1 MSLTSLFNFS
11 YMKENIKKSRA
22 IILLCL
28 LLLPIINF
36 IILLMNCSNDY
47 NYMPS
52 TFEVSS
58 VILLGMYVVPVILS
72 ITLFSFVYKKGSTL
86 FTLSMP
92 ISKKQ
97 IFATNT
103 LCGIVIIILMN
114 FINFILSLIIS
125 ALYSNFI
132 VAGRML
138 FDIFLI
144 YSISYIFVF
153 TSCNI
158 AVSLSSNKITTVVLL
173 LLILFLVPFV
183 NTYISSNGF
192 RYSYGGA
199 ARIECKDKACTP
211 VTYECSSTK
220 CEIDRSNNIYSSY
233 VTKIDNTTYTMPYE
247 LIKDY
252 LFEMDNDINANINTS
267 LLKMGFLSI
276 IYIFVGYALFIR
288 KKFEVVGT
296 SFRSDN
302 IHILVRS
309 LTTIPIAC
317 IAYTI
322 FDNSY
327 SSYDFFS
334 IILMLVLIF
343 AYLIIY
349 DLITRKKVTNIPK
362 MLICLTIVFGLVYI
376 TSSFIDNKEDYKI
389 DVNNIKTISVLDDNN
404 VSMGT
409 TDNKDI
415 INYVMSLLLDKEPR
429 GDTEGYYTMLVTSS
443 EGDYRFNINVTK
455 EDYEYLNT
463 SLNNDK
469 KYIESYKEYRDSS
482 VFGIGYYDGYTN
494 SDSSLSKKIID
505 EYRKSD
511 YGYNSYFD
519 YDKELFIVTLY
530 SYDNYKVR
538 SIRTAVSSELAS
550 ELVGFY
556 NDNAK
561 EYLANNEEW
570 GYSYYVNDKYYG
582 SYEEIGKFIANNSS
596 DVVDTSKEYSM
607 IRIYSL
613 NNMYIFT
620 TNRVDELN
628 NILSNYKSNLGD
640 TDEVYYD

>member
-1 MSLTSLFNFS
+1 MSLTSLFNFN
-11 YMKENIKKSRA
+11 YMKENIKKSKA

-28 LLLPIINF
+28 LLPPIINF

-52 TFEVSS
+52 TFEASS

-97 IFATNT
+97 ISATNT

-114 FINFILSLIIS
+114 FINLILSLIIS
-125 ALYSNFI
+125 VIYSNFI

-144 YSISYIFVF
+144 YSIAYIFVF

-183 NTYISSNGF
+183 NTFISSNGF
-192 RYSYGGA
+192 TNTYGGT

-220 CEIDRSNNIYSSY
+220 CEIDKSNNIYSAY
-233 VTKIDNTTYTMPYE
+233 VTKIDNTTYTLPYQ
-247 LIKDY
+247 LIKDC
-252 LFEMDNDINANINTS
+252 LFDMDMDINTNINTS

-276 IYIFVGYALFIR
+276 IYIFIGYALFIR

-296 SFRSDN
+296 SFKSDN
-302 IHILVRS
+302 VHILVRS

-317 IAYTI
+317 IAYVI

-327 SSYDFFS
+327 NSYDFFS

-349 DLITRKKVTNIPK
+349 DLITRKKVTNIFK
-362 MLICLTIVFGLVYI
+362 MLICLTIVFGIVCFTGMFFDTEEYRFDVNDIRSMSILDNNKVSI
-376 TSSFIDNKEDYKI
+376 GSTSNKEATK
-389 DVNNIKTISVLDDNN
+389 
-404 VSMGT
+404 
-409 TDNKDI
+409 
-415 INYVMSLLLDKEPR
+415 YVMSLLLDSTPR
-429 GDTEGYYTMLVTSS
+429 GNITGYYSILISCSDGDYYFNISVTDDDYEVLKNILINDKEFTSS
-443 EGDYRFNINVTK
+443 NKLYREAN
-455 EDYEYLNT
+455 
-463 SLNNDK
+463 
-469 KYIESYKEYRDSS
+469 
-482 VFGIGYYDGYTN
+482 VFGIGYLDGYTD
-494 SDSSLSKKIID
+494 SDSTLSKKII
-505 EYRKSD
+505 EYYRKN
-511 YGYNSYFD
+511 GFNYNYND
-519 YDKELFIVTLY
+519 YDTDLFDVNLY
-530 SYDNYKVR
+530 VYDNYRVR
-538 SIRTAVSSELAS
+538 SMVIYVKDELAN
-550 ELVGFY
+550 ELSTYY
-556 NDNAK
+556 NNNVKD
-561 EYLANNEEW
+561 YLSNNEQW
-570 GYSYYVNDKYYG
+570 DYSYYVNDKYYG
-582 SYEEIGKFIANNSS
+582 SYEEIGKFIANNYN
-596 DVVDTSKEYSM
+596 DVVDTSQEYNY
-607 IRIYSL
+607 IRVYGL
-613 NNMYIFT
+613 NSRYVFI
-620 TNRVDELN
+620 TNKVDELN
-628 NILSNYKSNLGD
+628 DVLKGYNNNIGD
-640 TDEVYYD
+640 TYEEYID